1 MSGNLSPYSMAL
13 NEDKKRIIVANFLR
27 HCEKIGF
34 SDPQHPIEVDI
45 VDGVP
50 IGMRAYRQSVRFDI
64 LTKTPQNTTMD

>member
-1 MSGNLSPYSMAL
+1 MAL
-13 NEDKKRIIVANFLR
+13 NDEKKGIVIANFLR

-34 SDPQHPIEVDI
+34 SDPHHPVEIDI

-64 LTKTPQNTTMD
+64 LTKPPVNTTMD